1 MLFDSGSKDSKASAN
16 DEKTSVRM
24 YSTPNDLCQSSNSE
38 SSCGIGAWIKPK
50 SPVTGCHFSKSDDM
64 RRLAVKPLL
73 RAHQILF
80 SVRCSHRNGKVLSR
94 QPQRLCVAAGT
105 SRRLAALP
113 HFPESEVGRTRRG
126 HRETGAHD
134 PTPKSS
140 GLDGGWRV
148 VRGVS
153 CPLTD
158 PRRFDILQWGSC
170 DLRHRRPDSGL
181 LMLTIGEPISR
192 GCQMRLCE
200 FIAHAMKER
209 VGRIGIVLLAGAG
222 LVLATSVSV
231 FAAGDQEDCAATG
244 NLDQSIVACARV
256 VADDAETAANR
267 AVAYKNRGN
276 AYYNKK
282 DYDGAI
288 ADYNEAIRLDPSQA
302 LTYHVLAYVNR
313 ARLYFDK
320 EDYDRAIADY
330 SEAIKL
336 DPYVGKQ
343 DLDRGF
349 AD

>member
-1 MLFDSGSKDSKASAN
+1 
-16 DEKTSVRM
+16 
-24 YSTPNDLCQSSNSE
+24 
-38 SSCGIGAWIKPK
+38 
-50 SPVTGCHFSKSDDM
+50 
-64 RRLAVKPLL
+64 
-73 RAHQILF
+73 
-80 SVRCSHRNGKVLSR
+80 
-94 QPQRLCVAAGT
+94 
-105 SRRLAALP
+105 
-113 HFPESEVGRTRRG
+113 
-126 HRETGAHD
+126 
-134 PTPKSS
+134 
-140 GLDGGWRV
+140 
-148 VRGVS
+148 
-153 CPLTD
+153 
-158 PRRFDILQWGSC
+158 
-170 DLRHRRPDSGL
+170 
-181 LMLTIGEPISR
+181 
-192 GCQMRLCE
+192 MRLCE